1 MDKSIRLLIVEDDEH
16 ETKTWK
22 LQIDQHN
29 VVAAESNGF
38 TLRETF
44 VSTKKEA
51 IDLIANSDFDA
62 AIVDLGLAT
71 GGNHKEANS
80 DGNDV
85 VEALEKSELAIV
97 IIYTGQPGD
106 AISKEKRGPEVVVIA
121 KLEDGD
127 GSKKVLARL
136 TESAPMILTI
146 RAAEETIKSEMAAL
160 FSKSIWPRWK
170 FWLDKKVDPDA
181 IVTEAVTRHMASHVY
196 AALLAKNG
204 QKALSEE
211 WYFVPPVRQGLR
223 TGDLV
228 DISEYTN
235 QPSSVGIVITPRC
248 DLADNPGSNKE
259 TYQIAVCE
267 DISADWND
275 RYGKYSATQAEKPKE
290 DANKEA
296 VQKWEEKLKNT
307 KNSLGSLIQHRSKSN
322 CHFLHQMRLTD
333 GSFLG
338 PYFVRFDKIMTIER
352 QSENGKKLA
361 ESKPFASVAPEFLPS
376 LVERLGTYFS
386 RIGTPDF
393 SFFE

>member
-22 LQIDQHN
+22 LQIQQHN
-29 VVAAESNGF
+29 VLAAESNGF
-38 TLRETF
+38 TLKETIA
-44 VSTKKEA
+44 STKEQA
-51 IDLIANSDFDA
+51 IELIANSDFDA

-106 AISKEKRGPEVVVIA
+106 AISKEKRGPEVVVIE

-170 FWLDKKVDPDA
+170 FWLDGKVDPDA
-181 IVTEAVTRHMASHVY
+181 IVTDAVTRHMASHVY

-211 WYFVPPVRQGLR
+211 WYFMPPIREGLR

-228 DISEYTN
+228 DISEHTK

-267 DISADWND
+267 DIATDWKG
-275 RYGKYSATQAEKPKE
+275 RYDKYIATQEEKPKE
-290 DANKEA
+290 GANEESVK
-296 VQKWEEKLKNT
+296 KWQEKLNAA

-322 CHFLHQMRLTD
+322 CHFLHQIRLTD
-333 GSFLG
+333 GSFRG
-338 PYFVRFDKIMTIER
+338 PYFVRFDKIFTLER
-352 QSENGKKLA
+352 QSEDGKKLA
-361 ESKPFASVAPEFLPS
+361 ASKPFASVAPEFLPS

-393 SFFE
+393 SYFE